1 MVSNSDDYML
11 VRGYQGSA
19 RSGYFPPCHIAP
31 QLIPYRLNLQ
41 HFFWKDQL
49 GYNLHPSIPTSNPE
63 IKIAD
68 VGTGTGIWL
77 LELARDLSSS
87 AQLDGFDIDLSQ
99 SPPKEWLPKN
109 VNMYKLDVFEE
120 LPDDLVGKYDVIH
133 ARLFLLI
140 VQNNDPTPILKNFIR
155 MLIAI
160 NATTG
165 QKDARM
171 HPTWVADL
179 SKTFRESGL
188 IDVIEHR
195 KETELS
201 HILLHNDVILLA
213 LDEMSYRAL
222 DRLGEG
228 RGQALRESLGKAD
241 AECRRGVAINQ
252 DRVTVIARKQS

>member
-19 RSGYFPPCHIAP
+19 RSGCFPPYHIAP
-31 QLIPYRLNLQ
+31 QLIRYRLNLQ

-109 VNMYKLDVFEE
+109 VNMYKLDVFGE
-120 LPDDLVGKYDVIH
+120 LPDDFVGKYDVIH
-133 ARLFLLI
+133 ARLFLLV
-140 VQNNDPTPILKNFIR
+140 VQNNDPMPILKNFIR
-155 MLIAI
+155 MLNSLTKETPAEPGGYIQWGEYDLASRYIVHAQPSNSSENLAVAI

-171 HPTWVADL
+171 HPT
-179 SKTFRESGL
+179 
-188 IDVIEHR
+188 
-195 KETELS
+195 
-201 HILLHNDVILLA
+201 
-213 LDEMSYRAL
+213 
-222 DRLGEG
+222 
-228 RGQALRESLGKAD
+228 
-241 AECRRGVAINQ
+241 
-252 DRVTVIARKQS
+252 